1 MGKRP
6 RTRQPKQGFLKSKR
20 AAEPTAMLDSDDDE
34 IDACKTSSLAP
45 LYSTRRACLLF
56 AIASF

>member
-20 AAEPTAMLDSDDDE
+20 AAEPAAMLDSDDDE
-34 IDACKTSSLAP
+34 IDACNTSSLAF
-45 LYSTRRACLLF
+45 LYFTTRACLLLV
-56 AIASF
+56 IASF